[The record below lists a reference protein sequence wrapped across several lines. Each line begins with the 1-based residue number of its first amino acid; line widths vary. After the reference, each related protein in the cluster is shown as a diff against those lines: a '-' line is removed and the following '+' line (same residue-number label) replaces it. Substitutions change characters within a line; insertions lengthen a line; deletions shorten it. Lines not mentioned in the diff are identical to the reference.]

1 MNRFMFFLVIVI
13 AYFLGNISPSTLI
26 GRARGIDIKKE
37 GSGNAG
43 TTNTLR
49 VLGPKAAL
57 VTLIVDIGK
66 GAAAVG
72 LGLLL
77 STHVAAMF
85 CALAAFLGHIWPVL
99 FRLQG
104 GKGVAVA
111 FGAVTMLNWKLGLLA
126 LAVVVASVLITRK
139 VSLGSVIVAFA
150 FPFLCWKL
158 EPDFVYI
165 GTLMAVIVLIKHRSN
180 IVRLIHGEEDNIH
193 FGKKDRIDKE

>member
-1 MNRFMFFLVIVI
+1 MNRFIFFLVIII
-13 AYFLGNISPSTLI
+13 AYFLGNISPATLI
-26 GRARGIDIKKE
+26 GRAHGIDIKKE

-57 VTLIVDIGK
+57 ATLIIDIGK
-66 GAAAVG
+66 GAVAVG
-72 LGLLL
+72 LGLLF

-99 FRLQG
+99 FRFRG

-126 LAVVVASVLITRK
+126 LAIVVASVLITRK
-139 VSLGSVIVAFA
+139 VSMGSIIAAVT

-158 EPDFVYI
+158 EPGFIYI
-165 GTLMAVIVLIKHRSN
+165 GTLMALIVLFKHRSN
-180 IVRLIHGEEDNIH
+180 IVRLIHHEEDSIHFRKRDNIGEE
-193 FGKKDRIDKE
+193 

>member
-1 MNRFMFFLVIVI
+1 MDRFVFFLVIII
-13 AYFLGNISPSTLI
+13 AYLLGNISPSTLI
-26 GRARGIDIKKE
+26 GRAHGIDIKKE

-57 VTLIVDIGK
+57 ATLIIDIGK

-85 CALAAFLGHIWPVL
+85 CALAAFLGHIWPL
-99 FRLQG
+99 IFRFEG

-126 LAVVVASVLITRK
+126 LAIVVASVLITRK
-139 VSLGSVIVAFA
+139 VSMGSVIAAVT

-158 EPDFVYI
+158 EPDFIYI
-165 GTLMAVIVLIKHRSN
+165 GTLMALIILFKHRSN
-180 IVRLIHGEEDNIH
+180 IVRLIHHEEDSIH
-193 FGKKDRIDKE
+193 FRKRDNIDEK